1 MTDALISRNIAS
13 LVRATQPDSAAEF
26 LTFDF
31 RPVYERKVRKN
42 VMKSKS
48 NSSREYRGEPL
59 QALTLRQARFV
70 DALAARIFPT
80 TDTPGAV
87 EAGAVFYIDRALAG
101 PYANSRSQYAR
112 ALRILDKDAKGRFGA
127 AFVKLKAEQ
136 QDSILGDLESG
147 NITELPDGAEFFE
160 LLRSHVLEGV
170 FGEPSYGGNRD
181 MIGWKLVGF
190 PGQQWGYPETYI
202 NKKVD
207 VPPVTWQ
214 GLPKK
219 PEPS

>member
-1 MTDALISRNIAS
+1 
-13 LVRATQPDSAAEF
+13 
-26 LTFDF
+26 
-31 RPVYERKVRKN
+31 
-42 VMKSKS
+42 MKSQS
-48 NSSREYRGEPL
+48 QSSSEYRGERL
-59 QALTLRQARFV
+59 LALTLRQARFI
-70 DALAARIFPT
+70 DAIAGRILPA

-87 EAGAVFYIDRALAG
+87 EAGAVFYIDRALAS
-101 PYANSRSQYAR
+101 PYRHLLSRYTR
-112 ALRILDKDAKGRFGA
+112 GLRVLDKHAKGQFGA
-127 AFVKLKAEQ
+127 AFEKLSPEQ
-136 QDSILGDLESG
+136 QDLILNDLEAG
-147 NITELPDGAEFFE
+147 KIADLRDGEAFFE

-207 VPPVTWQ
+207 IPPVTRE

-219 PEPS
+219 PGQS

>member
-1 MTDALISRNIAS
+1 
-13 LVRATQPDSAAEF
+13 
-26 LTFDF
+26 
-31 RPVYERKVRKN
+31 
-42 VMKSKS
+42 MKSKS
-48 NSSREYRGEPL
+48 PLVREDRGERL
-59 QALTLRQARFV
+59 QALSLKQARFV
-70 DALAARIFPT
+70 DAIAARIFPT

-101 PYANSRSQYAR
+101 AYAHLRSQYAR
-112 ALRILDKDAKGRFGA
+112 ALRALDKAARGKFGA
-127 AFVKLKAEQ
+127 AFVKLGGEQ
-136 QDSILGDLESG
+136 QDSILADLESG
-147 NITELPDGAEFFE
+147 NIAALANGAEFFE

-170 FGEPSYGGNRD
+170 FGEPSYGGNKD

-202 NKKVD
+202 NKRVD
-207 VPPVTWQ
+207 LEPVVWK